1 MFLPARGLYDL
12 LQSGPALALEQ
23 SDDLRLVGA
32 LPRFA
37 AVFLPLSVLAFGA
50 GFALFAALGL
60 PPFLVSVAGCA
71 SASGFASSTARGST
85 NVGAA
90 RS

>member
-1 MFLPARGLYDL
+1 
-12 LQSGPALALEQ
+12 
-23 SDDLRLVGA
+23 
-32 LPRFA
+32 
-37 AVFLPLSVLAFGA
+37 
-50 GFALFAALGL
+50 LGL